1 MVEAG
6 ILEFKIFSPD
16 ESAGN
21 FFYELNKTLDEFIVK
36 KRLEALAQLNDIPT
50 TTNRNRRV
58 NVQPGQNCSP
68 FHASYSE
75 QQVAS
80 ASEVTQGLPSYEQL
94 YGDRIPSG
102 NDNRENVVEDD
113 HLDVQPPVG
122 MVQPKPINKY

>member
-1 MVEAG
+1 M
-6 ILEFKIFSPD
+6 EFKIFSPD
-16 ESAGN
+16 ETAGSFEN
-21 FFYELNKTLDEFIVK
+21 ELNKTLNEFSIK

-50 TTNRNRRV
+50 TNQNRRV

-94 YGDRIPSG
+94 YGDRIPRRY
-102 NDNRENVVEDD
+102 DNPDNVIEDD
-113 HLDVQPPVG
+113 HLDVQPASS
-122 MVQPKPINKY
+122 